1 MNERACQQLMIRQ
14 RMDHDNYFKNGS
26 VKVQTSKHL
35 VICLCANKEA
45 ELLISTL

>member
-1 MNERACQQLMIRQ
+1 MNERGCQQLMIRQ
-14 RMDHDNYFKNGS
+14 RMDRDNYFKNIS

-35 VICLCANKEA
+35 VICANKEA